1 MVHTQKKYNTTLFIL
16 LLILSAAIMVPVFY
30 AGNFLM
36 RESDFPPHYVFA
48 MEIFSI
54 NPVDYSLPHIV
65 AYPIYHIML
74 KGIAELL
81 KFSLSLATTVSY
93 KTASIIMGVVFNL
106 FTVFVVRKI
115 FRVLVNTN
123 DTKKL
128 YLIDLLS
135 AGSIFFI
142 GICGPLTSGAFY
154 LPQGAPN
161 VWHNPTTLFV
171 RPFGLLAF
179 YSLIVIFN
187 NYKSNNSN
195 LKALVLFSVASG
207 ISCLAKPSFA
217 FVLLPAAAIMTL
229 VVIFQDFK
237 PNFEK
242 FGIPLLIAALPSAV
256 ILLFQFFTVSDAL
269 TGYEIDT
276 YIKFGSQFE
285 MTFTQSIFSTI
296 SLMLIIAFVL
306 CATGY
311 RYVKTNPEYMIAVLA
326 AFVGW
331 LQYYFI
337 YQTGPAAGDFFWG
350 YSLGVH
356 VATVV
361 SLALVM
367 RYERRKPVVFTTFAI
382 FSVQLFFGLWY
393 VYKIIFE
400 QAEYFI

>member
-1 MVHTQKKYNTTLFIL
+1 MVQTKKKYNITLFIL
-16 LLILSAAIMVPVFY
+16 LLILSAAIMIPVFY

-36 RESDFPPHYVFA
+36 RESDFPPHYVSA
-48 MEIFSI
+48 MELFSI
-54 NPVDYSLPHIV
+54 NREDFSFPIIL
-65 AYPIYHIML
+65 AYPTYHIIL
-74 KGIAELL
+74 KGIAEFL
-81 KFSLSLATTVSY
+81 KLSLSLATTVSY

-106 FTVFVVRKI
+106 FTVFIVRKI

-142 GICGPLTSGAFY
+142 GICGPLTNGTFY

-187 NYKSNNSN
+187 NYKSNNKN

-217 FVLLPAAAIMTL
+217 FVLLPAAAIVTL

-237 PNFEK
+237 TNFKK
-242 FGIPLLIAALPSAV
+242 FGLPLLIAALPSAF
-256 ILLFQFFTVSDAL
+256 ILLAQYLVVADAWVE
-269 TGYEIDT
+269 YEVET
-276 YIKFGSQFE
+276 FLKFGSQFE

-296 SLMLIIAFVL
+296 SLMLIVVFVL

-311 RYVKTNPEYMIAVLA
+311 RFVKTNPEYMIAVLA

-356 VATVV
+356 LATIV

-367 RYERRKPVVFTTFAI
+367 QFETRKPIVFATFSI